1 MVKIILVTILVSLY
15 LFYKW
20 YGEKKKKKSQY
31 FLNAYIK
38 TNFNKLT
45 VNSAEIEILD
55 RSYFSEIE
63 STGYSM
69 AHSADALY
77 DPQRNVKTIRK
88 WVSVLVYNNFTHRG
102 KKFRLNSISID
113 MDKETLKKIISTK
126 CNYVDIYFDSN
137 NPENHYFDLQFLS

>member
-1 MVKIILVTILVSLY
+1 MLKIILVTILVSSY

-20 YGEKKKKKSQY
+20 YGDKKKKQAQY
-31 FLNAYIK
+31 SLNAYIK
-38 TNFNKLT
+38 ANFNKLT
-45 VNSAEIEILD
+45 VNSGEIEILD
-55 RSYFSEIE
+55 RSYFSEVE

-77 DPQRNVKTIRK
+77 DPTRNVKTVRK
-88 WVSVLVYNNFTHRG
+88 WVSVLVYNDFIHRG

-113 MDKETLKKIISTK
+113 MDKEAIKKIISSK
-126 CNYVDIYFDSN
+126 VSSIDIYFDSN